1 MSITFRGLQER
12 LRERLLAHIH
22 AGELT
27 GIQLARQTGFQQAH
41 ISNFLN
47 RKRGLSL
54 EAMDEILRTMRISL
68 NDLITPVAPKRVPR
82 LKSLTECAGFVTVP
96 VINESNCAA
105 TRVPNLDV
113 RDTIKIA
120 STVVQRL
127 RIDMA
132 TPRPHWDRFIAIRVK
147 AADAEAMFPRLH
159 RGAIVV
165 VDRHHNSLNSAKS
178 HDRNIYLVRLNHET
192 YLRYVERLGDSL
204 ILRPLNPEHPLLCVP
219 AVGGVDAISAILGRV
234 CFVHLHV

>member
-68 NDLITPVAPKRVPR
+68 SDLITPVPPKRMPR
-82 LKSLTECAGFVTVP
+82 LNSSGECAGFVTVP
-96 VINESNCAA
+96 VVNESNCTA
-105 TRVPNLDV
+105 TQVPNLGI

-120 STVVQRL
+120 SAAVQ
-127 RIDMA
+127 
-132 TPRPHWDRFIAIRVK
+132 
-147 AADAEAMFPRLH
+147 
-159 RGAIVV
+159 
-165 VDRHHNSLNSAKS
+165 
-178 HDRNIYLVRLNHET
+178 
-192 YLRYVERLGDSL
+192 
-204 ILRPLNPEHPLLCVP
+204 
-219 AVGGVDAISAILGRV
+219 
-234 CFVHLHV
+234 